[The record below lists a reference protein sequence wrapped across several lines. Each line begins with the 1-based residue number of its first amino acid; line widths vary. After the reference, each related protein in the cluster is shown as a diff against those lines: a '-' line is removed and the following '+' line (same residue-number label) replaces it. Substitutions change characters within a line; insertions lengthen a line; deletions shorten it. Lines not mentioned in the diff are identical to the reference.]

1 MTIPGSPASAPQE
14 NAELMVMAPGQP
26 PRGVPLPERQFT
38 LGRAAGNELC
48 YPDDA
53 GLSRQHLV
61 IERIG
66 EDFVVRDL
74 GSKNGTLVN
83 GERLTSPHVLR
94 SGDQISAGHLLIEFR
109 APLPDPLQRT
119 VLFVERTH
127 SAPEESSTVVSAN
140 LEAVLRQEKAT
151 PAGTKT
157 VDALIRVGQEL
168 AGHRPLD
175 ELFPLILNLA
185 IESVGA
191 SRGVLLTLEGANL
204 VPRAAAGDNF
214 RISTTVRDR
223 VINKRESI
231 LVSDISLDLELA
243 QRQSIVAQAV
253 RSVMAV
259 PLQTRENVI
268 GLIYVDATNALN
280 PFTRDDLNLLTVMA
294 NVAAIRIEHARLV
307 EVEQQERVMAREL
320 AQAAEIHTTLLP
332 AAPPAVPGWD
342 LAAVNVP
349 CRSVGGDYFDFIQ
362 GASGK
367 LLLVVGDVA
376 GKGMPAALM
385 MSSLQAYLRVL
396 GENPEPLAHLVAR
409 LNQLVATRC
418 PPNRFITLFA
428 ALLDPDTGEL
438 RYVNAGHNA
447 ALVVRRDGG
456 QEWLSEGGVILGPFP
471 RFPYEENRLL
481 LHEGDLLVLYSDGV
495 SEATHAETEEE
506 FGPDRLAAV
515 FRDSPP
521 GAGAE
526 LISRLMESLRQWC
539 GHRGFEDDVT
549 VLAARR
555 IPLEV
560 AEPER
565 IMEEEAVLA

>member
-1 MTIPGSPASAPQE
+1 MTMPGSPASAPQE

-26 PRGVPLPERQFT
+26 PRGLPLPERQLT
-38 LGRAAGNELC
+38 LGRSPGNELC

-66 EDFVVRDL
+66 EDMVVRDL

-83 GERLTSPHVLR
+83 GERLAGPHILR
-94 SGDQISAGHLLIEFR
+94 PGDQISAGHLLIEFR
-109 APLPDPLQRT
+109 APLPDPLHRT
-119 VLFVERTH
+119 VLFVEKTH
-127 SAPEESSTVVSAN
+127 SAPEASSTVVSAN
-140 LEAVLRQEKAT
+140 LEAVLRQEKAA
-151 PAGTKT
+151 PARAKT

-204 VPRAAAGDNF
+204 APRAAAGDHF

-223 VINKRESI
+223 VINQRESI

-268 GLIYVDATNALN
+268 GLIYVDATNAPN

-307 EVEQQERVMAREL
+307 EVEQQERMMAREL
-320 AQAAEIHTTLLP
+320 AQAAEIHTALLP
-332 AAPPAVPGWD
+332 AMPPEAPGWD

-349 CRSVGGDYFDFIQ
+349 CRTVGGDYFDFIP
-362 GASGK
+362 GAFGK

-376 GKGMPAALM
+376 GKGMSAALM

-396 GENPEPLAHLVAR
+396 GEDPEPLPQLVTR

-438 RYVNAGHNA
+438 RCVNAGHNA
-447 ALVVRRDGG
+447 ALVVRRDGAL
-456 QEWLSEGGVILGPFP
+456 EWLSQGGVMLGPFP
-471 RFPYEENRLL
+471 RASYEENRLL
-481 LHEGDLLVLYSDGV
+481 LNEGDVLVLYSDGV
-495 SEATHAETEEE
+495 PEATHAETDEE

-515 FRDSPP
+515 FRDFPRESV
-521 GAGAE
+521 AE
-526 LISRLMESLRQWC
+526 QISRLMEALRQWC
-539 GHRGFEDDVT
+539 GQRGFEDDVT

-555 IPLEV
+555 TPLE
-560 AEPER
+560 ALEPAWV
-565 IMEEEAVLA
+565 MEEEAVLA